1 MSVQVSYSKQLIF
14 GLIALLII
22 FAVIEGIVR
31 AYEFLNPNCTFVNK
45 DAYADLDFFL
55 IRQMCE
61 DLENRLFIHGDTVSV
76 NAPNQHSKTI
86 NINSFGFRGDEIY
99 KDKPDDVFRIFVV
112 GGSTVFGYGATSDET
127 TIPGFLQEEFNSE
140 KLGFNVE
147 VINAGN
153 PASDS
158 LDEVFFVK
166 KIVQEFNPDLFIIYD
181 GWNDAA
187 HKIRLDR
194 SDNLRDETQNKDDF
208 FKFKN
213 FPFYRTPF
221 VINEI
226 FFFDPSDD
234 GLIMVDES
242 ETPQKV
248 ELWLNRWSEIC
259 QLGNSVGFSTIVTVQ
274 PLLGTGEKIL
284 SPDEQKLVSSFPERH
299 NLLPVLEEMANGLSK
314 LDPSCTETA
323 DLRNIFDGVDK
334 PIFYDVGHSNDLGN
348 KLIAQKLFELS
359 YEYVITDKR
368 YQSDINN

>member
-1 MSVQVSYSKQLIF
+1 MSVQVGYSKQFLF
-14 GLIALLII
+14 GLVLLLII
-22 FAVIEGIVR
+22 LAAIEGIAR
-31 AYEFLNPNCTFVNK
+31 TYEFLNPNCTFVNK
-45 DAYADLDFFL
+45 DAYSDLDYFL

-86 NINSFGFRGDEIY
+86 NINSFGFRGGEIL
-99 KDKPDDVFRIFVV
+99 KEKPDDVFRIFVV
-112 GGSTVFGYGATSDET
+112 GGSTVYGYGATSDKT
-127 TIPGFLQEEFNSE
+127 TIPGFLQEEFNSK
-140 KLGFNVE
+140 KLDFKVE

-166 KIVQEFNPDLFIIYD
+166 KIIEEFNPDLFIIYD

-187 HKIRLDR
+187 HKIRLDT
-194 SDNLRDETQNKDDF
+194 SDSLREETQNNNEF
-208 FKFKN
+208 LKFKN

-221 VINEI
+221 VIHEI
-226 FFFDPSDD
+226 IFFDPSSQ
-234 GLIMVDES
+234 GLVMVDES
-242 ETPQKV
+242 ETPQKI
-248 ELWLNRWSEIC
+248 ELWVNRWLEIC
-259 QLGNSVGFSTIVTVQ
+259 ELGNSMGFSTIVTVQ

-284 SPDEQKLVSSFPERH
+284 SQDEQKLVSSFPERH

-348 KLIAQKLFELS
+348 KLIAQKLFELIQGF
-359 YEYVITDKR
+359 VLK
-368 YQSDINN
+368 